1 MLEKEIGERIAALR
15 VEKEETQQQLAD
27 SLGVKRETIKF
38 WEGGNRQ
45 IKGGDIIKIARHFG
59 ISTDYLLGISDVK
72 APETSMQAVCD
83 MTGLS
88 EESIFSLQI
97 LKKFH
102 DKELNAMLTDD
113 CIGDILSS
121 MSELDYYSKFIRDLI
136 EDLEVQIFYEKYE
149 ENEKLLRE
157 VFQKF
162 RFYRFEVFSSFMKL
176 IDRLYKSYDVE
187 KCYET
192 LTEEIET
199 YKAHKKY
206 DRGKSET
213 ELIEAEKI

>member
-1 MLEKEIGERIAALR
+1 MLEKEIGEKIATLR
-15 VEKEETQQQLAD
+15 AEKQETQQQLAD

-88 EESIFSLQI
+88 EKSILSIQI
-97 LKKFH
+97 FKALH
-102 DKELNAMLTDD
+102 NEELNAMLTDD
-113 CIGDILSS
+113 CFSDVLSS
-121 MSELDYYSKFIRDLI
+121 MDSLNYYSEFLQD
-136 EDLEVQIFYEKYE
+136 QIKYSEHLSFYEKNE

-157 VFQKF
+157 LFQKF
-162 RFYRFEVFSSFMKL
+162 RFYRFEAVSFFMKL
-176 IDRLYKSYDVE
+176 IDRLYKSDDAE

-192 LTEEIET
+192 LIEKIGT
-199 YKAHKKY
+199 YKAHKKF
-206 DRGKSET
+206 DRGANDTGLIET
-213 ELIEAEKI
+213 E